1 MKINAIVALA
11 ELELNEHEV
20 KYIDNDVK
28 KKSKSCVDVIDKK
41 ADAIESDKKVEKPRA
56 KLFEESCC
64 DSFTHGRKM
73 HEYEDNDKYK
83 QQYHNINSD
92 HSDDSRNHRL
102 CLYTQEGKFLCK
114 VKVTPE
120 TRKPSGVVL
129 DAENRE
135 LYVLNLHGREAMTK
149 YKINLRRN

>member
-1 MKINAIVALA
+1 MKVKEPQHLWANKDRVGNIVVA
-11 ELELNEHEV
+11 
-20 KYIDNDVK
+20 
-28 KKSKSCVDVIDKK
+28 
-41 ADAIESDKKVEKPRA
+41 
-56 KLFEESCC
+56 
-64 DSFTHGRKM
+64 
-73 HEYEDNDKYK
+73 
-83 QQYHNINSD
+83 
-92 HSDDSRNHRL
+92 DSRNHRL
-102 CLYTQEGKFLCK
+102 CLYTQEGTFLCK